1 MNLYQ
6 LEQVLLNNVR
16 VIGFDDHKLD
26 RLETLYVGHHHS
38 IPQKLL
44 GRRVFGVCASS
55 TEEMI
60 DGRSQPVIEVLVVD
74 GSK

>member
-6 LEQVLLNNVR
+6 LGEVLLNNVR

-26 RLETLYVGHHHS
+26 KLETLYVGHHHT
-38 IPQKLL
+38 IPKHLL
-44 GRRVFGVCASS
+44 GRRVFGVCPSS

-74 GSK
+74 GVK

>member
-16 VIGFDDHKLD
+16 VIGFDDRKLD
-26 RLETLYVGHHHS
+26 KLETLFVGSHRE
-38 IPQKLL
+38 IPKHLL
-44 GRRVFGVCASS
+44 GRRVFGVCPSS

-60 DGRSQPVIEVLVVD
+60 DGRSQPVIEVLVVEA
-74 GSK
+74 GK

>member
-6 LEQVLLNNVR
+6 LGEVLLNNVR

-26 RLETLYVGHHHS
+26 KLETLFVGSHRD
-38 IPQKLL
+38 IPKNLL
-44 GRRVFGVCASS
+44 GRRVFGVCPSS
-55 TEEMI
+55 VEEMI

-74 GSK
+74 GGK

>member
-6 LEQVLLNNVR
+6 LGEVLLNNVR

-26 RLETLYVGHHHS
+26 KLETLFVGSHRDIPKS
-38 IPQKLL
+38 IL
-44 GRRVFGVCASS
+44 GRRVFGVCPSS

-60 DGRSQPVIEVLVVD
+60 DGRSCPVIEVLVVD
-74 GSK
+74 GLK